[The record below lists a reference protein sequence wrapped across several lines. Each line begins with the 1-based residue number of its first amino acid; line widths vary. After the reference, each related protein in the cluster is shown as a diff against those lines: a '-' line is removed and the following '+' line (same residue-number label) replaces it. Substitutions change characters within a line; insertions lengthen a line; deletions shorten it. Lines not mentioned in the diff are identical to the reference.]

1 MQTLLRTSA
10 LLLITGL
17 SVAVAPS
24 RRTTLASHQTAQ
36 TQPAQS
42 SDVQVIDMTAKK
54 YVFNPSP
61 IHVKRGTKVQLRITS
76 TDHTHG
82 FKINLYPDGGNTKGA
97 PGLEFTAPEDC
108 WKLPKG
114 EAVTIEFVAKTS
126 GHYPF
131 KCCKFCGFG
140 HMGMKG
146 ELIVDE

>member
-1 MQTLLRTSA
+1 MNTILRITA
-10 LLLITGL
+10 LLLIIGV
-17 SVAVAPS
+17 SVAVAPAK
-24 RRTTLASHQTAQ
+24 RATLASHEAAQ

-42 SDVQVIDMTAKK
+42 SNVQVIDMTAKK

-61 IHVKRGTKVQLRITS
+61 IHVKKGTKVQLRITS

-82 FKINLYPDGGNTKGA
+82 FKINLYPDGGDTKGA
-97 PGLEFTAPEDC
+97 PGLVFTDAQDC

-114 EAVTIEFVAKTS
+114 QTVTIEFTASTP

>member
-1 MQTLLRTSA
+1 MVSFSLV
-10 LLLITGL
+10 IT
-17 SVAVAPS
+17 PS
-24 RRTTLASHQTAQ
+24 KRVTFAKQQTAQ
-36 TQPAQS
+36 AQPVQDAN
-42 SDVQVIDMTAKK
+42 VQVIDMTAKK

-61 IHVKRGTKVQLRITS
+61 IHVKKGTKVQLRITS

-82 FKINLYPDGGNTKGA
+82 FKINLYPDGGDTKGA
-97 PGLEFTAPEDC
+97 PGLEFTTPEDC

-114 EAVTIEFVAKTS
+114 QAITIEFVAKTP

>member
-1 MQTLLRTSA
+1 MKILIRLSA
-10 LLLITGL
+10 LLFIVGV
-17 SVAVAPS
+17 SVAIGSSKRIAVAG
-24 RRTTLASHQTAQ
+24 RLTAQ
-36 TQPAQS
+36 TQAAQS
-42 SDVQVIDMTAKK
+42 SNVQVIDMTAKK

-61 IHVKRGTKVQLRITS
+61 IHVKKGTKVQLRITS

-97 PGLEFTAPEDC
+97 PGLVFTDAQDC

-114 EAVTIEFVAKTS
+114 QTVTIEFTASTP